1 MRVSRSSVAAVA
13 AILLLATPAAASE
26 SVARGL
32 AGGPTDLLPD
42 MRMAQLYD
50 MELETR
56 PNGRVRLHFGTI
68 GWNMGD
74 GPLEV
79 RGKKADPGANSMQV
93 KQRIYDSEGGYRTR
107 QTSAV
112 MFFDGDGHG
121 HWHVR
126 QFMHVQLYRQGD
138 PSGDVYGLRKLGYCP
153 LDAIRRSNPPPGSP
167 PTRQYPAAS
176 CGVESDTFVLSGI
189 SVGWG
194 DDYPPFFAHQW
205 MDITGLPHGDFRMC
219 ATVDPLGDFAEKN
232 ETNNQRWTDVH
243 IDLSMDE
250 VFVLDTGVGA
260 CGPGVP

>member
-32 AGGPTDLLPD
+32 AGGPNDLLPD

-93 KQRIYDSEGGYRTR
+93 KQRIYDLSLIHISE
-107 QTSAV
+107 
-112 MFFDGDGHG
+112 
-121 HWHVR
+121 
-126 QFMHVQLYRQGD
+126 
-138 PSGDVYGLRKLGYCP
+138 
-153 LDAIRRSNPPPGSP
+153 
-167 PTRQYPAAS
+167 PTRPY
-176 CGVESDTFVLSGI
+176 
-189 SVGWG
+189 
-194 DDYPPFFAHQW
+194 
-205 MDITGLPHGDFRMC
+205 
-219 ATVDPLGDFAEKN
+219 
-232 ETNNQRWTDVH
+232 
-243 IDLSMDE
+243 
-250 VFVLDTGVGA
+250 
-260 CGPGVP
+260 